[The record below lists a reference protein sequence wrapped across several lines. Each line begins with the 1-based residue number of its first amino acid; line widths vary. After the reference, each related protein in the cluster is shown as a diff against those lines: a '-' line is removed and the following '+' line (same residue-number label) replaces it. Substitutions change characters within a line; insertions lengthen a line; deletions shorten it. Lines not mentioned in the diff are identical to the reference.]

1 MTPMKLPFRPL
12 DTLFGRLSL
21 MIVGLVVLV
30 HVMALLLIDK
40 ERAKI
45 DAQRS
50 LNNLVIAA
58 QVRERDPVLAEHVAD
73 TLGIHYVGV
82 ARAIE
87 AGCPAPCT
95 DTNGPLE
102 ESLRPRLGEGSHVV
116 VEPDTS
122 SVWVRQRDA
131 KYWIVM
137 PGFMPPLSRFMGFS
151 ALTLVFAIVTA
162 VIFAWQ
168 VQRPVRELARAAREY
183 RIGRGVHR
191 VAQAGPHEVRE
202 LVSDFND
209 MVSELAESE
218 RERSVMLAGI
228 AHDLRTPITR
238 MQLRADL
245 LATPKDRAAFLR
257 ETESMSRIVTQFL
270 DFARENVS
278 DSAFVSVDAHCR
290 RDYGAHAG
298 DSADT
303 GATAAAEDADAGAL
317 VKLALHAGD
326 GFMLP
331 AVDLDRM
338 LSNLIENA
346 LTYGEP
352 PVEVSTKLADG
363 RYVLRVRDHGAGVP
377 EADLHRVQ
385 RPFVRLDAAR
395 GGDAHC
401 GLGLAIVR
409 RLVRHHDGAM
419 DVANDP
425 RGGFVVTMSFPYPRK
440 AG

>member
-1 MTPMKLPFRPL
+1 MTPMMHPFRPL

-21 MIVGLVVLV
+21 MIVGLVIMV

-50 LNNLVIAA
+50 LNNLVVAA
-58 QVRERDPVLAEHVAD
+58 QVRERDPVLADHVAQ
-73 TLGIHYVGV
+73 TLGIRYVS
-82 ARAIE
+82 AEHAI
-87 AGCPAPCT
+87 ATGCPAPCT
-95 DTNGPLE
+95 DTDGPLE

-116 VEPDTS
+116 VEPQTS
-122 SVWVRQRDA
+122 SVWVRKRDA
-131 KYWIVM
+131 PYWIVM
-137 PGFMPPLSRFMGFS
+137 PGYMPPFSRFMGFS

-191 VAQAGPHEVRE
+191 VRQAGPHEVRE

-218 RERSVMLAGI
+218 RERSIMLAGI

-245 LATPKDRAAFLR
+245 LATPADRAAFLR

-270 DFARENVS
+270 DFARENVT
-278 DSAFVSVDAHCR
+278 DSVFVSVDEHCR
-290 RDYGAHAG
+290 RDYGAQAGESGESGESGEAG
-298 DSADT
+298 DD
-303 GATAAAEDADAGAL
+303 AL
-317 VKLALHAGD
+317 VKLDLQAGE

-331 AVDLDRM
+331 AVDLDRI

-352 PVEVSTKLADG
+352 PVEVSTALADG
-363 RYVLRVRDHGAGVP
+363 RYVLHVRDHGAGVP

-395 GGDAHC
+395 SGDAHC

-409 RLVRHHDGAM
+409 RLVRHHGGAM
-419 DVANDP
+419 EVANDP
-425 RGGFVVTMSFPYPRK
+425 QGGFAVTMSFPYPRK

>member
-1 MTPMKLPFRPL
+1 MKNPF

-21 MIVGLVVLV
+21 MIVGLIVLV
-30 HVMALLLIDK
+30 HFTALVLIDK

-50 LNNLVIAA
+50 LDNLVVAA
-58 QVRERDPVLAEHVAD
+58 KVRDRDPALADEVAK
-73 TLGIHYVGV
+73 TLGIRYVDADRAV
-82 ARAIE
+82 A
-87 AGCPAPCT
+87 AGCPSPCT
-95 DTNGPLE
+95 DSHGPLE
-102 ESLRPRLGEGSHVV
+102 ESLRPKLVPGSHVV

-122 SVWVRQRDA
+122 NVWVRRPDA
-131 KYWIVM
+131 PYWIEM
-137 PGFMPPLSRFMGFS
+137 PGFMPPFSRFMGFS
-151 ALTLVFAIVTA
+151 ALTLAFAVITA

-168 VQRPVRELARAAREY
+168 VQRPVRALARAAREY
-183 RIGRGVHR
+183 RVGRGVHR
-191 VAQAGPHEVRE
+191 VTERGPRELRE

-209 MVSELAESE
+209 MVSELAEAE

-245 LATPKDRAAFLR
+245 LTTDADRAAFLR

-270 DFARENVS
+270 DFARESVNHS
-278 DSAFVSVDAHCR
+278 SFVGVDEHCR
-290 RDYGAHAG
+290 RDYGAQ
-298 DSADT
+298 T
-303 GATAAAEDADAGAL
+303 GEDAL
-317 VKLALHAGD
+317 VTLDLRSGG
-326 GFMLP
+326 GFTLP
-331 AVDLDRM
+331 AVDLDRI

-352 PVEVSTKLADG
+352 PVEVSTALVEG
-363 RYVLRVRDHGAGVP
+363 RYVLQVRDHGVGVP
-377 EADLHRVQ
+377 EDDLHRVQ

-395 GGDAHC
+395 SGEAHC

-409 RLVRHHDGAM
+409 RLVRHH
-419 DVANDP
+419 
-425 RGGFVVTMSFPYPRK
+425 GGTMSVSNAAQGGLVVTLSFPGQRK